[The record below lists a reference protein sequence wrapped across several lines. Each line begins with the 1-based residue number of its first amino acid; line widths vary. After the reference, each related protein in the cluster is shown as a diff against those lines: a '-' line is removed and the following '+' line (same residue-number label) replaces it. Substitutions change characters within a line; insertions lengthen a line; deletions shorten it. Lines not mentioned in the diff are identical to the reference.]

1 MSPNRRAVI
10 TSAPALLFALS
21 ACSTGSSADSGSA
34 AKGGESAST
43 EPGAFPVTLEHAFGR
58 TEITEA
64 PTRIATVGWNDHD
77 VLASFGVLPVGATKI
92 TWGGNEHGSTD
103 WFDEAVKEIDP
114 DAKIVR
120 YDDTDGIP
128 VDEIAKL
135 TPDLVLG
142 VNSGL
147 TKEDYQKLSK
157 IAPTVA
163 YPELAWGTPWEV
175 SVKMIGKAIG
185 RPDQAG
191 KLIGET
197 NRLIDDAVAEHS
209 EVKGKSVAWLSFS
222 PTDKSKIDIYTSID
236 LRPQLLRRFG
246 MEDAEIVKKNSKGDA
261 FFFSVSAEKAR
272 DIDADVVIF
281 YVESDKQVDTIKND
295 PLLGRIP
302 AIERG
307 SFVASADN
315 SVAMTMSSPSPI
327 SMEVAVT
334 QFLPEVADAAKA
346 V

>member
-10 TSAPALLFALS
+10 ASAPALLFALS
-21 ACSTGSSADSGSA
+21 ACSTGSAADSGSG
-34 AKGGESAST
+34 AKGDESASA
-43 EPGAFPVTLEHAFGR
+43 ESGAFPVTIKHAFGE
-58 TEITEA
+58 TELTKA

-77 VLASFGVLPVGATKI
+77 VVASFGVVPVGATKI

-103 WFDEAVKEIDP
+103 WFDKAVKEADP
-114 DAKIVR
+114 DAEIVR

-128 VDEIAKL
+128 VAEIAKL
-135 TPDLVLG
+135 TPDLILG

-147 TKEDYQKLSK
+147 TKEEYEKLTK

-163 YPELAWGTPWEV
+163 YPELAWGTPWEE
-175 SVKMIGKAIG
+175 SVAIIGKALG
-185 RPDQAG
+185 RPDQADQ
-191 KLIGET
+191 LIEET
-197 NRLIDDAVAEHS
+197 NQLIDDAVAKNS
-209 EVKGKSVAWLSFS
+209 AVKGKSVAWASFS

-246 MEDAEIVKKNSKGDA
+246 MEDAGIVKKNSDGDA

-272 DIDADVVIF
+272 DIDADVLIF
-281 YVESDKQVDTIKND
+281 YVTDDKQLDALKSD
-295 PLLGRIP
+295 PLLGKIP

-307 SFVASADN
+307 SFVGSADN
-315 SVAMTMSSPSPI
+315 TVAMTMSSPSPI

-334 QFLPEVADAAKA
+334 KFLPLVADAAKA

>member
-10 TSAPALLFALS
+10 ASAPALLFALS
-21 ACSTGSSADSGSA
+21 ACSTGSADSGSG
-34 AKGGESAST
+34 AKGEESAAAES
-43 EPGAFPVTLEHAFGR
+43 GAFPVTIEHAFGS
-58 TEITEA
+58 TEITTA
-64 PTRIATVGWNDHD
+64 PKRIATVGWNDQD

-92 TWGGNEHGSTD
+92 TWGGNEQGSTA

-114 DAKIVR
+114 DAEIVR
-120 YDDTDGIP
+120 YDDTDGTP
-128 VDEIAKL
+128 VAEIAKL
-135 TPDLVLG
+135 APDLILG

-147 TKEDYQKLSK
+147 TEEDYDKLTK

-163 YPELAWGTPWEV
+163 YPELAWGTPWEE
-175 SVKMIGKAIG
+175 SVKIIGTAIG
-185 RPDQAG
+185 RPDEAG
-191 KLIGET
+191 ELIGET
-197 NRLIDDAVAEHS
+197 NELIDEAIEKNSA
-209 EVKGKSVAWLSFS
+209 VKGKSVAWASF
-222 PTDKSKIDIYTSID
+222 TTNDTSKIDIYTSID

-246 MEDAEIVKKNSKGDA
+246 MEDAEIVTKNSDGKS

-272 DIDADVVIF
+272 DIDADILIF
-281 YVESDKQVDTIKND
+281 YVTSDKEIEALKAD
-295 PLLGRIP
+295 PLLGKIP

-315 SVAMTMSSPSPI
+315 TVAMTMSSPSPI

-334 QFLPEVADAAKA
+334 EFLPKVADAAKA